1 MLTLILGRA
10 KSGKTTRLLQAV
22 KDCTAEAMASRILIV
37 PEQLSHQTE
46 RQLGAM
52 CGDKISFVAEVLSFT
67 RLSSRVFSLFGGGAR
82 QSLDKGGRIL
92 TARLALDSIHS
103 QLKVFA
109 SAAGRADFLSSMV
122 SMIDELKTYGVTPER
137 LLDAS
142 VQVEGAFAQKLLELS
157 LILGAYNAVMAQGAC
172 DPRDK
177 LSLLKAKLQTSDYAQ
192 SRHFFVDGFTDFS
205 QQELEIL
212 AVLLARSQGVTVTV
226 PCDSLTEGDRLFDPG
241 RETALRLVRMA
252 KDLGQ
257 QVKLVTAEYA
267 RDIPQELRYL
277 EQNLYQYA
285 AVPYDAPCPALTLTC
300 AADPLKECRHCAAS
314 MRRAAMKGMRWRDMQ
329 VAAGDTQRYGPL
341 MEAVCRE
348 YGIPLYTGMK
358 NTVTAHPATAFL
370 LCALEAATEG
380 METDT
385 VLAYLR
391 TGYSG
396 VGSDDCDALE
406 NYAYTWSIRG
416 SKWQKAWTEHPDGY
430 DGRYTEDTK
439 AQLDTLNDLRQ
450 RAVGPLLHL
459 STSLKAAGN
468 TRGQIEAI
476 YQFLEETRLWEQVSA
491 QLEVMTAQGQ
501 QEQAQ
506 ETAQIY
512 NTLLECLQQTVSVL
526 GQTAQSGGELLRILR
541 LALGQ
546 YELGTIPATLDAVS
560 FGAIDAVRGSE
571 PKYLWV
577 LGLNE
582 GVVPGTVAGGS
593 LLTERERGILLNQL
607 DIALAPDSEG
617 ALKRELLQI
626 YSAFTAPTEYLG
638 LSYPTGEA
646 GEDLQPSFLVGRI
659 QNLFPQITLE
669 SAAQSVTDVMTPGGL
684 AELYLVAENQGQTD
698 LMAAIRRTAQEVP
711 ELEQEIINA
720 KSASLPRQ
728 LQVSQDLTAKLFGTP
743 IALTASRLDEL
754 GNCPLG
760 FFLNYGL
767 KARARKEASFDAAEY
782 GTFLHYILE
791 KTVGDIANEQMALP
805 LTKSQSQALV
815 ERYMEP
821 YLAQRLQNVQEL
833 SARDKYLY
841 DRNQQEATGLLTEI
855 SQEFSVS
862 EFRPRAFE
870 LRFGD
875 GKVLGPLE
883 VQGRLGQG
891 HLDGTVD
898 RADLWTGPGGDYLRI
913 VDYKSGTKKFDFTD
927 LTGGVGMQ
935 MLLYLFA
942 LEQAGIPGVSEHPI
956 PAGVLYFPAK
966 RKLLSS
972 DTPLDEVA
980 TDKLRQKDG
989 DKRSGLLLADET
1001 VLEAMEQGVGGQ
1013 YLPVKKKKNGGLGD
1027 YAVTPAQMKIL
1038 KDYVKKR
1045 MGQAVDQIVDG
1056 KFDPAPFY
1064 RGQSHDPCR
1073 WCDYGDV
1080 CQKDEKFRKEHY
1092 VPSITAADFWKL
1104 IGGDDHG

>member
-10 KSGKTTRLLQAV
+10 KTGKTTRLLQAV
-22 KDCTAEAMASRILIV
+22 KDCPSTAMASRILIV

-46 RQLGAM
+46 RQLGAL
-52 CGDKISFVAEVLSFT
+52 CGDKISFVSEVLSFT
-67 RLSSRVFSLFGGGAR
+67 RLSSRVFSICGGGAR
-82 QSLDKGGRIL
+82 QSLDKGGRML

-103 QLKVFA
+103 QLKVF
-109 SAAGRADFLSSMV
+109 STAAGRADFLSSMV
-122 SMIDELKTYGVTPER
+122 SMIDELKTYDVTPER
-137 LLDAS
+137 LRDAS
-142 VQVEGAFAQKLLELS
+142 RQVEGVFAQKLLELS

-177 LSLLKAKLQTSDYAQ
+177 LSLLRTKLQDSDYAQ
-192 SRHFFVDGFTDFS
+192 GRYFFVDGFTDFS
-205 QQELEIL
+205 QQELAIL
-212 AVLLARSQGVTVTV
+212 EVLLAKSQGVMVTA

-257 QVKLVTAEYA
+257 KVEVVTGDYV
-267 RDIPQELRYL
+267 RDIPGELQYL
-277 EQNLYQYA
+277 EQNLYRYEA
-285 AVPYDAPCPALTLTC
+285 PAYDGTCPALGLT
-300 AADPLKECRHCAAS
+300 ASADPLEECRYCAAA
-314 MRRAAMKGMRWRDMQ
+314 MRRVAMDGVRWWDMQ
-329 VAAGDTQRYGPL
+329 VAVGDTQRYGPL

-358 NTVTAHPATAFL
+358 SAVTAHPAAAFL

-396 VGSDDCDALE
+396 VGPDDCDALE
-406 NYAYTWSIRG
+406 NYAYTWAIRG
-416 SKWQKAWTEHPDGY
+416 GKWQKTWTEHPDGY
-430 DGRYTEDTK
+430 DGRFAEDTQ
-439 AQLDTLNDLRQ
+439 AQLDALNELRQ
-450 RAVGPLLHL
+450 KAIGPLLRL
-459 STSLKAAGN
+459 SARLKAAGN

-476 YQFLEETRLWEQVSA
+476 YRFLEETQLWEQVSA
-491 QLEVMTAQGQ
+491 QLETLTAQGQ

-541 LALGQ
+541 LALSQ
-546 YELGTIPATLDAVS
+546 YDIGTIPAALDAVS
-560 FGAIDAVRGSE
+560 FGTVDAVRGSH
-571 PKYLWV
+571 PQYLWV
-577 LGLNE
+577 LGVNE
-582 GVVPGTVAGGS
+582 GAVPGNVAGGS
-593 LLTERERGILLNQL
+593 LLTERERGILLDQL

-617 ALKRELLQI
+617 ALKRELFQI
-626 YSAFTAPTEYLG
+626 YGAFTAPTGRLT
-638 LSYPTGEA
+638 LSYAAGEA
-646 GEDLQPSFLVGRI
+646 GESLQPSFLVGRI
-659 QNLFPQITLE
+659 QTLFPQLAVE
-669 SAAQSVTDVMTPGGL
+669 NAAQSASDAMTPEAL
-684 AELYLVAENQGQTD
+684 AELYLVAEDQGQTD
-698 LMAAIRRTAQEVP
+698 LMASIRRTAREVP
-711 ELEQEIINA
+711 ELEQKIIDA

-728 LQVSQDLTAKLFGTP
+728 LQVSRELTKQLFGTP
-743 IALTASRLDEL
+743 VALTASRLDAL
-754 GNCPLG
+754 GNCPLS

-767 KARARKEASFDAAEY
+767 KAKARKEASFDAAEY

-791 KTVGDIANEQMALP
+791 KTVGDITQTQTPLP
-805 LTKSQSQALV
+805 LTKEQSSALV
-815 ERYMEP
+815 DRYMEP
-821 YLAQRLQNVQEL
+821 YLQQRLQNLQDL

-855 SQEFSVS
+855 SKELSVS
-862 EFRPRAFE
+862 QFRPCAFE

-875 GKVLGPLE
+875 GKELGPLE
-883 VQGRLGQG
+883 VQGQLGQG

-898 RADLWTGPGGDYLRI
+898 RADLWRGPEGDYLRI
-913 VDYKSGTKKFDFTD
+913 VDYKSGTKKFDYTD

-942 LEQAGIPGVSEHPI
+942 LEQAGITNVSEHPI

-966 RKLLSS
+966 RSILGASA
-972 DTPLDEVA
+972 PLDEA
-980 TDKLRQKDG
+980 DAEKLRQKEG
-989 DKRSGLLLADET
+989 AKRSGLLLADET
-1001 VLEAMEQGVGGQ
+1001 VLEAMEQGIEGQ
-1013 YLPVKKKKNGGLGD
+1013 YLPVQKKKSGLGD
-1027 YAVTPAQMKIL
+1027 YVVTQEQMRLL

-1045 MGQAVDQIVDG
+1045 MGEAVDQILDG
-1056 KFDPAPFY
+1056 KFEPSPFY

-1073 WCDYGDV
+1073 WCDYSDV

-1092 VPSITAADFWKL
+1092 VPSIQAADFWKL
-1104 IGGDDHG
+1104 IGGDGNG